1 MSVEDKLKEMGL
13 QLDLDR
19 EVKAPVINKAT
30 RSGNLIF
37 VSGHGPLGPDGKMAF
52 SGRVSAEL
60 SLEEGYQAAR
70 LCALDCLSSVKAM
83 VGSLDEIE
91 EIVSVRGYVSSSLD
105 FFDQPKVLNGASE
118 FLIALLGDRGR
129 HTRTA
134 IGTSALPGNIPVE
147 VDMIVRVGSA

>member
-70 LCALDCLSSVKAM
+70 LCALDCLSSVKAL